1 MFFSGTAAQ
10 KARIRKGK
18 DSSGLVVDVSRV
30 IARIP
35 GDFMSVAN
43 DFHSIRWHEKFDTID
58 CLLDPTITLYFV
70 DLTRAFFVQH
80 PPEVNIYDTRKFP
93 FFFIAQRKNAIRT
106 FEVPISELI
115 KLGEKIGDP
124 KCRVA
129 WVNHTGRCGS
139 TLVAQGLNAIPDCTV
154 ISESQEWLV
163 HLAAIGA
170 ETDKDFTKYVNGSEF
185 SQIMASTVRYQL
197 KDFARDQLV
206 CVKTTASLSY
216 LTLPLIAKRFP
227 EHRFI
232 SVHRDGVGTAK
243 SFWRMI
249 GDHKGLCYMLAVL
262 KHRPNIMIRV
272 MKKLF
277 FIFTNSLLDEVRHHY
292 TRDTDIFFI
301 LYVNWLTNIVT
312 FQRTARTMK
321 ENQILPLVYDDI
333 LADKHSIMM
342 EVRIHFLNIVLLI

>member
-1 MFFSGTAAQ
+1 M
-10 KARIRKGK
+10 
-18 DSSGLVVDVSRV
+18 VDVSRV

-35 GDFMSVAN
+35 GDFMSIAS

-80 PPEVNIYDTRKFP
+80 PPEVNIYDTKKFP

-106 FEVPISELI
+106 FEIPISELI

-170 ETDKDFTKYVNGSEF
+170 ETDIDFTKYTNSVEF
-185 SQIMASTVRYQL
+185 DWLVTAAVRFL
-197 KDFARDQLV
+197 LRDFAQGQLV
-206 CVKTTASLSY
+206 CVKTSASFSY
-216 LTLPLIAKRFP
+216 ITLPLIAKRFT

-232 SVHRDGVGTAK
+232 SVHRDGAGTAK
-243 SFWRMI
+243 SLWRIM
-249 GDHKGLCYMLAVL
+249 GNSKALYYALAVL
-262 KHRPNIMIRV
+262 KYSPNIMIQ
-272 MKKLF
+272 MLKELF
-277 FIFTNSLLDEVRHHY
+277 FMFTNGLLAEVRHHY
-292 TRDTDIFFI
+292 TNRTDIFLLFYI
-301 LYVNWLTNIVT
+301 NWLTNIVT
-312 FQRTARTMK
+312 FQRSARTMK

-333 LADKHSIMM
+333 LADKHSVMM
-342 EVRIHFLNIVLLI
+342 EVRR